1 MPGSTF
7 DVNAAYAPI
16 AERLKTVDGVRAV
29 CGANDLAQ
37 VINGKTTGTDG
48 YVYLIFDGIAPKSE
62 AGNGRH
68 QQITV
73 TYSVIIAAQNY
84 QRDGMPE
91 GVGKRIGGVMQ
102 ALAGFAPLDD
112 DPRARQTL
120 QMVPGERALYAYGL
134 SLYPLK
140 YQLNLTF
147 QGITND

>member
-1 MPGSTF
+1 MSKPF

-48 YVYLIFDGIAPKSE
+48 YVYLIFDGIAPKGE

-73 TYSVIIAAQNY
+73 TYSVIVASQNY
-84 QRDGMPE
+84 QRDGMPA
-91 GVGKRIGGVMQ
+91 GVGELIGGVMQ

-112 DPRARQTL
+112 DPRSRQTL
-120 QMVPGERALYAYGL
+120 HMVPGERAVYAYGL

-140 YQLNLTF
+140 YQLYLNF
-147 QGITND
+147 QTKE

>member
-1 MPGSTF
+1 MPTSTF

-73 TYSVIIAAQNY
+73 TYSVIVASQNY
-84 QRDGMPE
+84 QRDGMPA

-120 QMVPGERALYAYGL
+120 QMIPGERAVYAYGL

-140 YQLNLTF
+140 YQLNLNF
-147 QGITND
+147 QSQEK

>member
-1 MPGSTF
+1 MPTSTF

-48 YVYLIFDGIAPKSE
+48 YVYLIFDGIAPRGE

-73 TYSVIIAAQNY
+73 TYSVIVASQNY
-84 QRDGMPE
+84 QRDGMPA
-91 GVGKRIGGVMQ
+91 GVGELIGGVMQ
-102 ALAGFAPLDD
+102 AMTGFSPLDD
-112 DPRARQTL
+112 DPRSRQTL
-120 QMVPGERALYAYGL
+120 HMVPGERAVYAYGL

-140 YQLNLTF
+140 YQLYLNF
-147 QGITND
+147 QTKE

>member
-1 MPGSTF
+1 MPTSTF

-48 YVYLIFDGIAPKSE
+48 YVYLIFDGIAPRGE

-73 TYSVIIAAQNY
+73 TYSVIVASQNY

-91 GVGKRIGGVMQ
+91 GVGELIGGVMQ
-102 ALAGFAPLDD
+102 AMAGFAPLDD
-112 DPRARQTL
+112 DPRSRQTL
-120 QMVPGERALYAYGL
+120 HMVPGERAVYAYGL

-140 YQLNLTF
+140 YQLYLNF
-147 QGITND
+147 QSKE

>member
-1 MPGSTF
+1 MPTSIF

-48 YVYLIFDGIAPKSE
+48 YVYLIFDGIAPRGE

-73 TYSVIIAAQNY
+73 TYSVIVASQNY

-91 GVGKRIGGVMQ
+91 GVGELIGGVMQ
-102 ALAGFAPLDD
+102 AMAGFAPLDD
-112 DPRARQTL
+112 DPRSRQTL
-120 QMVPGERALYAYGL
+120 HMVPGERAVYAYGL

-140 YQLNLTF
+140 YQLYLNF
-147 QGITND
+147 QSKE

>member
-1 MPGSTF
+1 MPTSAF

-16 AERLKTVDGVRAV
+16 AERLKTVDGVHAV

-73 TYSVIIAAQNY
+73 TYSVIVASQNY

-91 GVGKRIGGVMQ
+91 GVGELIGGVMQ
-102 ALAGFAPLDD
+102 AMAGFAPLDD
-112 DPRARQTL
+112 DPRSRQTL
-120 QMVPGERALYAYGL
+120 HMVPGERAVYAYGL

-140 YQLNLTF
+140 YQIYLNF
-147 QGITND
+147 QSKE

>member
-1 MPGSTF
+1 MPTSPF
-7 DVNAAYAPI
+7 DVNAAYTPI

-48 YVYLIFDGIAPKSE
+48 YVYLIFDGIAPRGE

-73 TYSVIIAAQNY
+73 TYSVIIASQNY

-91 GVGKRIGGVMQ
+91 GVGELIGGVMQ
-102 ALAGFAPLDD
+102 AMAGFAPLDD
-112 DPRARQTL
+112 DPRSRQTL
-120 QMVPGERALYAYGL
+120 HMVQGERAVYAYGL

-140 YQLNLTF
+140 YQLNLNF
-147 QGITND
+147 QTKE

>member
-1 MPGSTF
+1 MPTSTF

-48 YVYLIFDGIAPKSE
+48 YVYLIFDGIAPRGE

-73 TYSVIIAAQNY
+73 TYSVIVASQNY
-84 QRDGMPE
+84 QRDGMPA
-91 GVGKRIGGVMQ
+91 GVGELIGGVMQ
-102 ALAGFAPLDD
+102 AMAGFSPLDD
-112 DPRARQTL
+112 DPRSRQTL
-120 QMVPGERALYAYGL
+120 HMVPGERAVYAYGL

-140 YQLNLTF
+140 YQLNLNF
-147 QGITND
+147 QIKE

>member
-1 MPGSTF
+1 MPTSTF

-48 YVYLIFDGIAPKSE
+48 YVYLIFDGIAPRGE

-73 TYSVIIAAQNY
+73 TYSVIVASQNY

-91 GVGKRIGGVMQ
+91 GVGELIGGVMQ
-102 ALAGFAPLDD
+102 AMAGFAPLDD
-112 DPRARQTL
+112 DPRSRQTL
-120 QMVPGERALYAYGL
+120 HMVPGERAVYAYGL

-140 YQLNLTF
+140 YQLYLNF
-147 QGITND
+147 QTKE

>member
-1 MPGSTF
+1 MPTSTF

-48 YVYLIFDGIAPKSE
+48 YVYLIFDGIAPRSE

-73 TYSVIIAAQNY
+73 TYSVIVASQNY
-84 QRDGMPE
+84 QRDGMPA
-91 GVGKRIGGVMQ
+91 GVGELIGGVMQ
-102 ALAGFAPLDD
+102 AMTGFSPLDD
-112 DPRARQTL
+112 DPRSRQTL
-120 QMVPGERALYAYGL
+120 HMVPGERAVYAYGL

-140 YQLNLTF
+140 YQLYLNF
-147 QGITND
+147 QTKE

>member
-1 MPGSTF
+1 MPTSTF

-73 TYSVIIAAQNY
+73 TYSVIVASQNY

-91 GVGKRIGGVMQ
+91 GVGELIGGVMQ
-102 ALAGFAPLDD
+102 AMAGFAPLDD
-112 DPRARQTL
+112 DPRSRQTL
-120 QMVPGERALYAYGL
+120 HMVPGERAVYAYGL

-140 YQLNLTF
+140 YQIYLNF
-147 QGITND
+147 QSKE

>member
-1 MPGSTF
+1 MPTSTF

-48 YVYLIFDGIAPKSE
+48 YVYLIFDGIAPRGE

-73 TYSVIIAAQNY
+73 TYSVIVASQNY

-91 GVGKRIGGVMQ
+91 GVGELIGGVMQ
-102 ALAGFAPLDD
+102 AMAGFAPLDD
-112 DPRARQTL
+112 DPRSRQTL
-120 QMVPGERALYAYGL
+120 HMVPGERAVYAYGL

-140 YQLNLTF
+140 YQIYLNF
-147 QGITND
+147 QSKE

>member
-1 MPGSTF
+1 MPTSTF
-7 DVNAAYAPI
+7 DVNAAHAPI

-48 YVYLIFDGIAPKSE
+48 YVYLIFDGIAPRGE

-73 TYSVIIAAQNY
+73 TYSVIIASQNY

-91 GVGKRIGGVMQ
+91 GVGELIGGVMQ
-102 ALAGFAPLDD
+102 AMAGFAPLDD
-112 DPRARQTL
+112 DPRSRQTL
-120 QMVPGERALYAYGL
+120 HMVQGERAVYAYGL

-140 YQLNLTF
+140 YQLNLNF
-147 QGITND
+147 QTKE

>member
-1 MPGSTF
+1 MPTSPF

-68 QQITV
+68 QLITV
-73 TYSVIIAAQNY
+73 TYSVIVASQNY
-84 QRDGMPE
+84 QRDGMPA
-91 GVGKRIGGVMQ
+91 GVGALIGGVMQ

-120 QMVPGERALYAYGL
+120 HMVQGERAVYAYGL

-140 YQLNLTF
+140 YQLNLNF
-147 QGITND
+147 QTKE

>member
-1 MPGSTF
+1 LPTSIF

-48 YVYLIFDGIAPKSE
+48 YVYLIFDGIAPRGE

-73 TYSVIIAAQNY
+73 TYSVIVASQNY

-91 GVGKRIGGVMQ
+91 GVGELIGGVMQ
-102 ALAGFAPLDD
+102 AMAGFAPLDD
-112 DPRARQTL
+112 DPRSRQTL
-120 QMVPGERALYAYGL
+120 HMVPGERAVYAYGL

-140 YQLNLTF
+140 YQLYLNF
-147 QGITND
+147 QSKE

>member
-1 MPGSTF
+1 MPTSTF

-48 YVYLIFDGIAPKSE
+48 YVYLIFDGIAPRGE

-73 TYSVIIAAQNY
+73 TYSVIVASQNY
-84 QRDGMPE
+84 QRDGMPA
-91 GVGKRIGGVMQ
+91 GVGELIGGVMQ
-102 ALAGFAPLDD
+102 AMAGFSPLDD
-112 DPRARQTL
+112 DPRSRQTL
-120 QMVPGERALYAYGL
+120 HMVPGERAVYAYGL

-140 YQLNLTF
+140 YQLYLNF
-147 QGITND
+147 QIKE

>member
-1 MPGSTF
+1 MPTSTF

-48 YVYLIFDGIAPKSE
+48 YVYLIFDGIAPRGE

-73 TYSVIIAAQNY
+73 TYSVIVASQNY
-84 QRDGMPE
+84 QRDGMPA
-91 GVGKRIGGVMQ
+91 GVGELIGGVMQ
-102 ALAGFAPLDD
+102 AMAGFSPLDD
-112 DPRARQTL
+112 DPRSRQTL
-120 QMVPGERALYAYGL
+120 HMVPGERAVYAYGL

-140 YQLNLTF
+140 YQIYLNF
-147 QGITND
+147 QSKE

>member
-1 MPGSTF
+1 MPTSTF

-48 YVYLIFDGIAPKSE
+48 YVYLIFDGIAPRGE

-73 TYSVIIAAQNY
+73 TYSVIVASQNY
-84 QRDGMPE
+84 QRDGMPA
-91 GVGKRIGGVMQ
+91 GVGTLSGGVLQ
-102 ALAGFAPLDD
+102 AVAGFAPLDD

-120 QMVPGERALYAYGL
+120 QMVPGERAVYAYGL

-140 YQLNLTF
+140 YQLNLNF
-147 QGITND
+147 QSQEK

>member
-1 MPGSTF
+1 MPTSTF

-48 YVYLIFDGIAPKSE
+48 YVYLIFDGIAPRGE

-73 TYSVIIAAQNY
+73 TYSVIVASQNY
-84 QRDGMPE
+84 QRDGMPA
-91 GVGKRIGGVMQ
+91 GVGELIGGVMQ
-102 ALAGFAPLDD
+102 AMAGFSPLDD
-112 DPRARQTL
+112 DPRSRQTL
-120 QMVPGERALYAYGL
+120 HMVPGERAVYAYGL

-140 YQLNLTF
+140 YQLYLNF
-147 QGITND
+147 QTKE

>member
-1 MPGSTF
+1 MPTSTF

-48 YVYLIFDGIAPKSE
+48 YVYLIFDGIAPRGE

-73 TYSVIIAAQNY
+73 TYSVIVASQNY
-84 QRDGMPE
+84 QRDGMPA
-91 GVGKRIGGVMQ
+91 GVGELIGGVMQ
-102 ALAGFAPLDD
+102 AMAGFSPLDD
-112 DPRARQTL
+112 DPRSRQTL
-120 QMVPGERALYAYGL
+120 HMVPGERAVYAYGL

-140 YQLNLTF
+140 YQLYLNF
-147 QGITND
+147 QSKE

>member
-1 MPGSTF
+1 MPTSPF
-7 DVNAAYAPI
+7 DVNAAYTPI

-68 QQITV
+68 QLITV
-73 TYSVIIAAQNY
+73 TYSVIIASQNY

-91 GVGKRIGGVMQ
+91 GVGELIGGVMQ
-102 ALAGFAPLDD
+102 AMAGFAPLDD
-112 DPRARQTL
+112 DPRSRQTL
-120 QMVPGERALYAYGL
+120 HMVQGERAVYAYGL

-140 YQLNLTF
+140 YQLNLNF
-147 QGITND
+147 QTKE

>member
-1 MPGSTF
+1 MSTSTF

-48 YVYLIFDGIAPKSE
+48 YVYLIFDGIAPKND

-73 TYSVIIAAQNY
+73 TYSVIIAAQTY

-120 QMVPGERALYAYGL
+120 QMVPGERAVYAYGL

-147 QGITND
+147 QSKE

>member
-1 MPGSTF
+1 MPTSAF

-16 AERLKTVDGVRAV
+16 AARLKTVNGVRAV

-48 YVYLIFDGIAPKSE
+48 YVYLIFDGIAPKSD

-68 QQITV
+68 QLITV
-73 TYSVIIAAQNY
+73 TYSIIIASQNY
-84 QRDGMPE
+84 QRNGMPD
-91 GVGKRIGGVMQ
+91 GVGKLIGGVMQ
-102 ALAGFAPLDD
+102 AMAGFAPLDD

-120 QMVPGERALYAYGL
+120 QMVPGERAVYAYGL

-140 YQLNLTF
+140 YQLNLNF
-147 QGITND
+147 QSKE

>member
-1 MPGSTF
+1 MPTSPF
-7 DVNAAYAPI
+7 DVNAAYIPI
-16 AERLKTVDGVRAV
+16 AERLKTVNGVRAV

-68 QQITV
+68 QLITV
-73 TYSVIIAAQNY
+73 TYSVIIASQNY
-84 QRDGMPE
+84 QRDGMPA
-91 GVGKRIGGVMQ
+91 GVGALIGGVMQ

-120 QMVPGERALYAYGL
+120 HMVAGERPVYAYGL

-140 YQLNLTF
+140 YQLNLNF
-147 QGITND
+147 QSKE

>member
-1 MPGSTF
+1 MPTSPF

-48 YVYLIFDGIAPKSE
+48 YVYLIFDGIAPRGE

-73 TYSVIIAAQNY
+73 TYSVIIASQNY

-91 GVGKRIGGVMQ
+91 GVGELIGGVMQ
-102 ALAGFAPLDD
+102 AMAGFAPLDD
-112 DPRARQTL
+112 DPRSRQTL
-120 QMVPGERALYAYGL
+120 HMVQGERAVYAYGL

-140 YQLNLTF
+140 YQLNLNF
-147 QGITND
+147 QTKE

>member
-1 MPGSTF
+1 MPTSTF

-48 YVYLIFDGIAPKSE
+48 YVYLIFDGIAPRGE
-62 AGNGRH
+62 AGNGRN
-68 QQITV
+68 QQIAV
-73 TYSVIIAAQNY
+73 TYSVIVASQNY

-91 GVGKRIGGVMQ
+91 GVGELIGGVMQ
-102 ALAGFAPLDD
+102 AMAGFAPLDD
-112 DPRARQTL
+112 DPRSRQTL
-120 QMVPGERALYAYGL
+120 HMVPGERAVYAYGL

-140 YQLNLTF
+140 YQLYLNF
-147 QGITND
+147 QSKE

>member
-1 MPGSTF
+1 MSTSTF

-48 YVYLIFDGIAPKSE
+48 YVYLIFDGIAPRSE

-73 TYSVIIAAQNY
+73 TYSVIVASQNY
-84 QRDGMPE
+84 QRDGMPA
-91 GVGKRIGGVMQ
+91 GVGELIGGVMQ
-102 ALAGFAPLDD
+102 AMTGFSPLDD
-112 DPRARQTL
+112 DPRSRQTL
-120 QMVPGERALYAYGL
+120 HMVPGERAVYAYGL

-140 YQLNLTF
+140 YQLYLNF
-147 QGITND
+147 QTKE

>member
-1 MPGSTF
+1 MPTSAF
-7 DVNAAYAPI
+7 DVNAAYTPI

-48 YVYLIFDGIAPKSE
+48 YVYLIFDGIAPRGE

-73 TYSVIIAAQNY
+73 TYSVIIASQNY

-91 GVGKRIGGVMQ
+91 GVGELIGGVMQ
-102 ALAGFAPLDD
+102 AMAGFAPLDD
-112 DPRARQTL
+112 DPRSRQTL
-120 QMVPGERALYAYGL
+120 HMVQGERAVYAYGL

-140 YQLNLTF
+140 YQLNLNF
-147 QGITND
+147 QSKE

>member
-1 MPGSTF
+1 MPTSTF

-48 YVYLIFDGIAPKSE
+48 YVYLLFDGIAPKSE

-73 TYSVIIAAQNY
+73 TYSVIVASQNY

-91 GVGKRIGGVMQ
+91 GVGELIGGVMQ
-102 ALAGFAPLDD
+102 AMAGFAPLDD
-112 DPRARQTL
+112 DPRSRQTL
-120 QMVPGERALYAYGL
+120 HMVPGERAVYAYGL

-140 YQLNLTF
+140 YQIYLNF
-147 QGITND
+147 QSKE

>member
-1 MPGSTF
+1 MPTSPF
-7 DVNAAYAPI
+7 DVNAAYTPI
-16 AERLKTVDGVRAV
+16 AEQLKTVDGVRAV

-48 YVYLIFDGIAPKSE
+48 YVYLIFDGIAPRGE

-73 TYSVIIAAQNY
+73 TYSVIIASQNY

-91 GVGKRIGGVMQ
+91 GVGELIGGVMQ
-102 ALAGFAPLDD
+102 AMAGFAPLDD
-112 DPRARQTL
+112 DPRSRQTL
-120 QMVPGERALYAYGL
+120 HMVQGERAVYAYGL

-140 YQLNLTF
+140 YQLNLNF
-147 QGITND
+147 QTKE

>member
-1 MPGSTF
+1 MPTSPF
-7 DVNAAYAPI
+7 DVNAAYIPI
-16 AERLKTVDGVRAV
+16 AERLKTVNGVRAV

-48 YVYLIFDGIAPKSE
+48 YVYLIFDGIAPRGE

-73 TYSVIIAAQNY
+73 TYSVIVASQNY

-91 GVGKRIGGVMQ
+91 GVGELIGGVMQ
-102 ALAGFAPLDD
+102 AMAGFAPLDD
-112 DPRARQTL
+112 DPRSRQTL
-120 QMVPGERALYAYGL
+120 HMVPGERAVYAYGL

-140 YQLNLTF
+140 YQLYLNF
-147 QGITND
+147 QSKE

>member
-1 MPGSTF
+1 MPTSTF

-48 YVYLIFDGIAPKSE
+48 YVYLIFDGIAPRGE

-73 TYSVIIAAQNY
+73 TYSVIVASQNY
-84 QRDGMPE
+84 QRDGMPA
-91 GVGKRIGGVMQ
+91 GVGTLIGGVMQ

-120 QMVPGERALYAYGL
+120 QMVPGERAVYAYGL

-140 YQLNLTF
+140 YQLNLNF
-147 QGITND
+147 QSQEK

>member
-1 MPGSTF
+1 MPTSPF
-7 DVNAAYAPI
+7 DVNAAYTPI

-68 QQITV
+68 QLIAV
-73 TYSVIIAAQNY
+73 TYSVIVASQNY
-84 QRDGMPE
+84 QRDGMPA
-91 GVGKRIGGVMQ
+91 GVGALIGGVMQ

-120 QMVPGERALYAYGL
+120 HMVQGERAVYAYGL

-140 YQLNLTF
+140 YQLNLNF
-147 QGITND
+147 QSKE